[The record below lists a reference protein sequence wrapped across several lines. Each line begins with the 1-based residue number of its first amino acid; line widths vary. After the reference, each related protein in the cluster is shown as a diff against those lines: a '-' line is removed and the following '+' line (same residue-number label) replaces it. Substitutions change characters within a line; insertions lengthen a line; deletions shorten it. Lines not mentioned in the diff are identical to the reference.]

1 MAHALL
7 IRRQD
12 LKNGLVVMRVR
23 PSMIHGSEDVQSC
36 RVLVMR
42 RHAPVTFVGA
52 CAAALL
58 VSIVLAVPNAYP
70 EAYIGGQ
77 IGTTIA
83 GNSLTSVELTDFS
96 PTASMSD
103 RELSRSVLGGGKL
116 GYYFPKARWFGIETE
131 FFYTTPH
138 IKQQNTRITI
148 QPGTII
154 PGFGPVPPFTGE
166 SVFTGDHFRVM
177 TWVPVN
183 LMFRYHKARL
193 QPYIGVG
200 PGIFFARVHTTQ
212 VGFEGTQNSTNIGL
226 NAKAGVQYFITRH
239 LSAFAE
245 WKYNRTSFNF
255 EANDD
260 NGAFGFK
267 ADYSV
272 HFVAMGL
279 NFHF

>member
-7 IRRQD
+7 IPRQD
-12 LKNGLVVMRVR
+12 LKNGLVMMRIT
-23 PSMIHGSEDVQSC
+23 PSMIHGSEYVQSC

-42 RHAPVTFVGA
+42 RHATLTFVGA

-58 VSIVLAVPNAYP
+58 ISIVPAVPNAYP

-83 GNSLTSVELTDFS
+83 GNSLSNVELTDFS
-96 PTASMSD
+96 PTGSMSD
-103 RELSRSVLGGGKL
+103 RELSRSVLGGAKL

-148 QPGTII
+148 QPGAVLS
-154 PGFGPVPPFTGE
+154 GFGPVPGGTTEGIL
-166 SVFTGDHFRVM
+166 SGDYFRVM

-183 LMFRYHKARL
+183 LMFRYHKTRL

-200 PGIFFARVHTTQ
+200 PGIFFARVHTT
-212 VGFEGTQNSTNIGL
+212 VTGFEGIQNSTRIG
-226 NAKAGVQYFITRH
+226 
-239 LSAFAE
+239 
-245 WKYNRTSFNF
+245 
-255 EANDD
+255 
-260 NGAFGFK
+260 
-267 ADYSV
+267 
-272 HFVAMGL
+272 
-279 NFHF
+279 

>member
-7 IRRQD
+7 ILFQD
-12 LKNGLVVMRVR
+12 LKNGLVVMRIR
-23 PSMIHGSEDVQSC
+23 PSMIYGSEDVQSC

-42 RHAPVTFVGA
+42 GHAPVTFVGA

-96 PTASMSD
+96 PSGSMSD

-116 GYYFPKARWFGIETE
+116 GYYFPRARWFGIETE

-138 IKQQNTRITI
+138 IEQQNTRITI
-148 QPGTII
+148 QPGAVLS
-154 PGFGPVPPFTGE
+154 GFGPVVGGTTE
-166 SVFTGDHFRVM
+166 SVLSGDYFRVM

-183 LMFRYHKARL
+183 LIFRYHKTRL
-193 QPYIGVG
+193 QPYVGFG
-200 PGIFFARVHTTQ
+200 PGVFFARVKTT
-212 VGFEGTQNSTNIGL
+212 VMGFEGTQNSTNVGL
-226 NAKAGVQYFITRH
+226 NVKAGAEYFFTRR

-245 WKYNRTSFNF
+245 WKYNKTSFNF
-255 EANDD
+255 EAND
-260 NGAFGFK
+260 NGAFGFR

-272 HFVAMGL
+272 HFIAMGL

>member
-7 IRRQD
+7 IPRRD
-12 LKNGLVVMRVR
+12 LKNGLVVKRIR
-23 PSMIHGSEDVQSC
+23 PSMIHGSEYVQSC

-58 VSIVLAVPNAYP
+58 VSTVLAVPNAYP

-77 IGTTIA
+77 IGTQLA
-83 GNSLTSVELTDFS
+83 GNSLTDVELTDFS
-96 PTASMSD
+96 PTGSMSD

-131 FFYTTPH
+131 FFYTTPN
-138 IKQQNTRITI
+138 IEQQNTRITI
-148 QPGTII
+148 QPGAVLS
-154 PGFGPVPPFTGE
+154 GFGPVVGGTTE
-166 SVFTGDHFRVM
+166 SVLSGDYFRVL

-183 LMFRYHKARL
+183 LMFRYHKTRL
-193 QPYIGVG
+193 QPYVGFG
-200 PGIFFARVHTTQ
+200 PGVFFARVKTT
-212 VGFEGTQNSTNIGL
+212 VTGFEGTQNSTSVGF
-226 NAKAGVQYFITRH
+226 NAKAGAEYFFTRR

-245 WKYNRTSFNF
+245 WKYNMTSFNF
-255 EANDD
+255 EAND
-260 NGAFGFK
+260 NGAFGFR

-272 HFVAMGL
+272 HFIALGL
-279 NFHF
+279 SVHY